1 MSEDS
6 TMDRLDRTKE
16 LLMRAL
22 DEELSPQERTELDR
36 LLADDPTLRAERERL
51 GRLKEVTGEM
61 KLRNP
66 PEQLWD
72 DYWNSAYSRLERGI
86 GWLLVSFGVIVVGG
100 WATWQFVT
108 ELIADTEMPP
118 LIKAGIL
125 AGSLGLVI
133 LTVSVL
139 RQRLFVR
146 KTDPYKDIVR

>member
-1 MSEDS
+1 VTDDQRK
-6 TMDRLDRTKE
+6 DRLDRTRE

-22 DEELSPQERTELDR
+22 DDELMPEEQRELDL
-36 LLADDPTLRAERERL
+36 LLADDPVLRAERERL
-51 GRLKEVTGEM
+51 GRLKEVTADM

-66 PEQLWD
+66 PEELWD
-72 DYWNSAYSRLERGI
+72 DYWNSAYSRMERGI
-86 GWLLVSFGVIVVGG
+86 GWILVSFSVIVVGG

-118 LIKAGIL
+118 LVKAGIL
-125 AGSLGLVI
+125 AGSLGLVV

-139 RQRLFVR
+139 RHRLFVK

>member
-1 MSEDS
+1 
-6 TMDRLDRTKE
+6 MDRLDRTKE

-22 DEELSPQERTELDR
+22 DEELSPQEQTELDR

-118 LIKAGIL
+118 LLKAGIL

>member
-1 MSEDS
+1 
-6 TMDRLDRTKE
+6 MDRLDRTKE

-22 DEELSPQERTELDR
+22 DNELSPEERSELDL
-36 LLADDPTLRAERERL
+36 LLADDPNLRAERERL

-66 PEQLWD
+66 PEQMWD
-72 DYWNSAYSRLERGI
+72 DYWNSAYSRMERGI
-86 GWLLVSFGVIVVGG
+86 GWILVSFGVIVVGG
-100 WATWQFVT
+100 WGTWQFVT

>member
-1 MSEDS
+1 
-6 TMDRLDRTKE
+6 MDRLDRTKE

-22 DEELSPQERTELDR
+22 DEELSPQERTELDL

-86 GWLLVSFGVIVVGG
+86 GWILVSFGVIVVGG

>member
-1 MSEDS
+1 MSETHD
-6 TMDRLDRTKE
+6 MDRLDRSRE

-22 DEELSPQERTELDR
+22 DDELSAHERRELEEL
-36 LLADDPTLRAERERL
+36 LAEDPELRAERNAF
-51 GRLKEVTGEM
+51 GRLKEVTAEM

-72 DYWNSAYSRLERGI
+72 DYWNSGYRRLERGI
-86 GWLLVSFGVIVVGG
+86 GWILVSFGVIVVGG

-133 LTVSVL
+133 LAVAVL
-139 RQRLFVR
+139 RDRLFVR
-146 KTDPYKDIVR
+146 KTDPYKDIQR

>member
-1 MSEDS
+1 MTDDKTIE
-6 TMDRLDRTKE
+6 RLDRTRE

-22 DEELSPQERTELDR
+22 DEELTPGEHEELEL
-36 LLADDPTLRAERERL
+36 LLAADPGLRAERERL
-51 GRLKEVTGEM
+51 GRLKEVTADM

-72 DYWNSAYSRLERGI
+72 GYWNSAYSRMERGI
-86 GWLLVSFGVIVVGG
+86 GWILVSFSVIVVGG
-100 WATWQFVT
+100 WVTWQFVT

-133 LTVSVL
+133 LLVSEL
-139 RQRLFVR
+139 RHRLFVK
-146 KTDPYKDIVR
+146 KTDPYKEILR

>member
-1 MSEDS
+1 
-6 TMDRLDRTKE
+6 MDRLDRTKE

-22 DEELSPQERTELDR
+22 DDELAPEEQRELDA
-36 LLADDPTLRAERERL
+36 LLADDPAVRAERERL
-51 GRLKEVTGEM
+51 GRLKEVTGSM
-61 KLRNP
+61 KLRHP
-66 PEQLWD
+66 PEELWD
-72 DYWNSAYSRLERGI
+72 DYCNSAYSRMERGI
-86 GWLLVSFGVIVVGG
+86 GWILVSFGVIVVGG

-146 KTDPYKDIVR
+146 KTDPYKDIQR

>member
-1 MSEDS
+1 M
-6 TMDRLDRTKE
+6 MDRLDRTKE

-22 DEELSPQERTELDR
+22 DDELSAEERTELDL
-36 LLADDPTLRAERERL
+36 LLADDPILRAERERL

-72 DYWNSAYSRLERGI
+72 DYWNSAYSRMERGI
-86 GWLLVSFGVIVVGG
+86 GWILVSFGVIVVGG

>member
-1 MSEDS
+1 VNDDQ
-6 TMDRLDRTKE
+6 TKHRLDRTRE

-22 DEELSPQERTELDR
+22 DEELTPGEQRELDL
-36 LLADDPTLRAERERL
+36 LLADDPVLRAERERL
-51 GRLKEVTGEM
+51 GRLKEVTADM

-66 PEQLWD
+66 PEELWD
-72 DYWNSAYSRLERGI
+72 GYWNSAYSRMERGI
-86 GWLLVSFGVIVVGG
+86 GWILVSFSVIVVGG
-100 WATWQFVT
+100 WITWQFVT

-133 LTVSVL
+133 LLVSVL
-139 RQRLFVR
+139 RQRLFVK

>member
-1 MSEDS
+1 VNDLND
-6 TMDRLDRTKE
+6 MDRLDRARE

-22 DEELSPQERTELDR
+22 DDELSADERRELEG
-36 LLADDPTLRAERERL
+36 LLADDPVLRAERESL
-51 GRLKEVTGEM
+51 GRLMEVTADM

-66 PEQLWD
+66 PEELWD
-72 DYWNSAYSRLERGI
+72 GYWNSAYSRMERGI
-86 GWLLVSFGVIVVGG
+86 GWILVSFSVIVVGG
-100 WATWQFVT
+100 WITWQFVT

-133 LTVSVL
+133 LLVSVL
-139 RQRLFVR
+139 RQRLFVK

>member
-1 MSEDS
+1 
-6 TMDRLDRTKE
+6 MDRLDRTKE

-22 DEELSPQERTELDR
+22 DNELSPEERSELDL
-36 LLADDPTLRAERERL
+36 LLADDPNLRAERERL

-66 PEQLWD
+66 PEQMWD
-72 DYWNSAYSRLERGI
+72 DYWNSAYSRMERGI
-86 GWLLVSFGVIVVGG
+86 GWILVSFGVIVVGG
-100 WATWQFVT
+100 WGTWQFVT

-133 LTVSVL
+133 LIVSVL

>member
-1 MSEDS
+1 
-6 TMDRLDRTKE
+6 MDRLNRTKE

-22 DEELSPQERTELDR
+22 DEELSPQDRTELDR